1 MRNATMRQVR
11 VFAAAAHH
19 LSFAKAARELHLTPP
34 AISIQIAQLE
44 AHAGARLFER
54 SGRRIFLTQAGQAL
68 LRECEAIL
76 SHVRQAEESLGA
88 LRGVRGG
95 LLNIGVISA
104 GDYFF
109 PSLLAEFCRR
119 NEGVQVK
126 LSVSNREDLIERI
139 DRNAIDLAVMGQPPE
154 HVHFVAEAFAPHPM
168 VIVAAPAHSL
178 ARKRGVPLAA
188 AAREPLIVR
197 EPGSATR
204 VAMDE
209 TFRKHRIRPNIAMEV
224 ATNETIKQA
233 VRAGF
238 GIGFLSAHAIGLEIA
253 ARALAIVDV
262 AGFPVQRQWYAVHRR
277 SKTLPPVAEAFKA
290 FLLKEGAPEI
300 RRTVP
305 RELRALW
312 R

>member
-1 MRNATMRQVR
+1 MHNATMRQLR

-19 LSFAKAARELHLTPP
+19 LSFAQAARELHLTPP
-34 AISIQIAQLE
+34 AVSIQIAQLE
-44 AHAGARLFER
+44 VHAGARLFER
-54 SGRRIFLTQAGQAL
+54 LGRKLFLTQAGHAV
-68 LRECEAIL
+68 LRETEAVL
-76 SHVRQAEESLGA
+76 SHVRQAEEALGA

-95 LLNIGVISA
+95 VLNIGVISA

-109 PSLLAEFCRR
+109 PSLLATFCGRH
-119 NEGVQVK
+119 EGVRLK

-154 HVHFVAEAFAPHPM
+154 PRHLAADAFAPHPM
-168 VIVAAPAHSL
+168 VIVGAPTHPL
-178 ARKRGVPLAA
+178 VRKRAVPLAM

-209 TFRKHRIRPNIAMEV
+209 TFRKQRIRPNIAMEI

-233 VRAGF
+233 VRAQF
-238 GIGFLSAHAIGLEIA
+238 GIGFLSAHAIGFEIT
-253 ARALAIVDV
+253 ARALAIIDI
-262 AGFPVQRQWYAVHRR
+262 ASFPVQRQWYAVHR
-277 SKTLPPVAEAFKA
+277 SGKTLPPVAAAFKA
-290 FLLKEGAPEI
+290 FLLDEGAAEI

-305 RELRALW
+305 RALRALW